1 MDEHVGPA
9 RRRAVEVCAQQWSD
23 ALIDFGPYNTLLHF
37 KDTKRAT
44 LDVTHA
50 APQALTSLLN
60 GRATRLSSLFPAS
73 GDHKT
78 AWGRARGLRRKM
90 VELAEEQGIDA
101 GRLAL
106 GIVCVEPPATRGS
119 RPVTALRAPL
129 LLQPITIEPRTV
141 TENDFVL
148 AGVGEVE
155 VNPVLLYALSRQY
168 GLDGD
173 LEALTDKITNA
184 IDECADLDDRTRC
197 AYEVLQTACTRS
209 DLQVELE
216 ERVVAGVFSFDRLP
230 MVNDL
235 AQSVDLLASHP
246 VVAALAKD
254 KEAERALRADAVP
267 RAHSSA
273 DSVAPGSEYLVRDAD
288 GSQQKAITAALAG
301 AHLVIEGPPGTGKSQ
316 TIANLIAAFAAL
328 GKKTLFVAEKRAAI
342 EAVTDNLA
350 EVDLDGLVFDLHGNK
365 LSRRQTA
372 QQLYEALERA
382 GQEPPPRP
390 DGLHRNLDGHR
401 QQALQHVQ
409 EFHQPLAP
417 WEISPY
423 QLIAC
428 LMASPCDRH
437 TRLRLRGSDLRR
449 FHGDQQLQTEK
460 DLRAFVA
467 KSGLLVRC
475 GSSPWSR
482 LTVCSDSELHSVVT
496 SLDQLTGRA
505 LTNARRT
512 VEKLVDTAGLR
523 RADDVQGWQS
533 LLTLLHDVT
542 STLSRFEAAVFDS
555 DLNDMVA
562 ATADRAWRREHV
574 VKVGWWQR
582 RKLTARARGLAKD
595 GCRARHLLHAALTD
609 AAEQKARW
617 QERATADGSRPWAV
631 PGLSSAAASFT
642 EVCNQLAAIAL
653 CVCWDGWDN
662 TSTGEVDR
670 YIQRLDQDR
679 ETLLRMPELNQLT
692 DRLESAGLGHLLDEL
707 AEVGTDPDG
716 AVGTLN
722 HLWWASV
729 LDEARMQRPYL
740 RSFIG
745 TEHDHTIEQFQRLDR
760 THRDLNP
767 ARVRYEVATWLR
779 KARDAHADQ
788 NTLVRTQAHRKS
800 RHLALRR
807 LVEMA
812 PDVLMAAKPCWAM
825 SPLVVSRVLPAT
837 RLFDVVIFD
846 EASQVLPHDAITSI
860 MRARQVIV
868 AGDPHQLP
876 PTTFFQKLLSGSD
889 ENTDDED
896 SGDAAPDAFE
906 SLLDMLCTRLPV
918 HTLKWHYRS
927 RDERLIAFANH
938 AIYDD
943 TLVTFPGTVQAS
955 PIRLDIVDA
964 QVSPGQS
971 GSSDE
976 EVQRVV
982 DLALAHA
989 THTSAQS
996 LGVITM
1002 GQRHADRIDLALR
1015 QALQDRPDVQDY
1027 FSPEAGP
1034 RRRFFV
1040 KSLEQ
1045 VQGDER
1051 DAIILSIGYGKA
1063 ASGRLAMNFGPLNN
1077 DGGER
1082 RLNVAITRAR
1092 QSMIVVSSFTHH
1104 DFDPSKLL
1112 ATRHRGPEMLRGF
1125 LEYASHGGDLQ
1136 RAGGARTD
1144 WNLNGFEQQILVA
1157 LELAHVPVT
1166 PQWGVSGYRIDFAL
1180 GHRDRPGQMMLA
1192 VETDGDRY
1200 HRAPSARDRDR
1211 LRQEHLE
1218 RLGWRFHRIWASSWF
1233 ADPHAEIERLL
1244 DAWRD
1249 AMERADRTPA
1259 PDAVHRPPAQPAV
1272 TGRGARPVLPQGG
1285 RTGAYSDSDLLALA
1299 KWLLSDGFQLDR
1311 DTRVGQAL
1319 TELGFKRRGRV
1330 IVERLTRAFE
1340 QARHPADKEQ

>member
-9 RRRAVEVCAQQWSD
+9 CRRAVEVCAQQWSD

-37 KDTKRAT
+37 KGPKQAT

-60 GRATRLSSLFPAS
+60 GRATRLSNLFPDS
-73 GDHKT
+73 GDHKA
-78 AWGRARGLRRKM
+78 AWGRVRGLRRKM
-90 VELAEEQGIDA
+90 VELAEEQGVDA
-101 GRLAL
+101 GRLAF
-106 GIVCVEPPATRGS
+106 GIVRVEPPATRGS
-119 RPVTALRAPL
+119 RPVAALRAPL

-148 AGVGEVE
+148 AVAGEAE
-155 VNPVLLYALSRQY
+155 INPVLLYALGRQY

-173 LEALTDKITNA
+173 PETLTDKITNA
-184 IDECADLDDRTRC
+184 IDECAAPDDRTRC
-197 AYEVLQTACTRS
+197 AYEVLRTACTRS
-209 DLQVELE
+209 NLHVELE
-216 ERVVAGVFSFDRLP
+216 ECVVAGVFSFDRLP

-246 VVAALAKD
+246 VIAALAND
-254 KEAERALRADAVP
+254 KEAERALRVDAVP
-267 RAHSSA
+267 RAPSSA
-273 DSVAPGSEYLVRDAD
+273 DSIAPGSEYLVRDAD

-328 GKKTLFVAEKRAAI
+328 GKRTLFVAEKRAAI

-350 EVDLDGLVFDLHGNK
+350 EVDLHGIVFDLHGNK
-365 LSRRQTA
+365 LSRRQAA

-390 DGLHRNLDGHR
+390 DGLHRSLEGHR
-401 QQALQHVQ
+401 QQAVQHVQ
-409 EFHQPLAP
+409 EFHQQLTP

-423 QLIAC
+423 QLITR
-428 LMASPCDRH
+428 LMASPRHQH
-437 TRLRLRGSDLRR
+437 TRLRLRGSDLHRL
-449 FHGDQQLQTEK
+449 HGEELLQTERN
-460 DLRAFVA
+460 LRAFVA
-467 KSGLLVRC
+467 KNGLLVRC
-475 GSSPWSR
+475 GSSPWSH
-482 LTVCSDSELHSVVT
+482 LTARSDNELHSIVT

-505 LTNARRT
+505 LIDARRT
-512 VEKLVDTAGLR
+512 VERLVDTAGLR
-523 RADDVQGWQS
+523 RADDVQGWQF

-542 STLSRFEAAVFDS
+542 RTLSRFEAAVFHS
-555 DLNDMVA
+555 ELNDMIA
-562 ATADRAWRREHV
+562 ATADRAWRKQHAIQI
-574 VKVGWWQR
+574 GWWQR

-595 GCRARHLLHAALTD
+595 GCHARHLLHAALTD
-609 AAEQKARW
+609 VADQKARW
-617 QERATADGSRPWAV
+617 QEQAATDDSAPWAV
-631 PGLSSAAASFT
+631 PGLPSAVTSFT
-642 EVCNQLAAIAL
+642 EVRNQLAAIAM
-653 CVCWDGWDN
+653 CVRWDGWEN
-662 TSTGEVDR
+662 NSTHEVDR
-670 YIQRLDQDR
+670 FIQRLDQER

-692 DRLESAGLGHLLDEL
+692 DRLESAGLSQLLDEL
-707 AEVGTDPDG
+707 AESGADPDG
-716 AVGTLN
+716 AVETLN
-722 HLWWASV
+722 YLWSASV

-740 RSFIG
+740 RSFTG
-745 TEHDHTIEQFQRLDR
+745 TEHDHTVEQFQRLDR
-760 THRDLNP
+760 THCDLNP
-767 ARVRYEVATWLR
+767 ARVRYEVATRLR
-779 KARDAHADQ
+779 KARDAHPDQ

-876 PTTFFQKLLSGSD
+876 PTTFFQKLLSGSG
-889 ENTDDED
+889 ESTDGED
-896 SGDAAPDAFE
+896 SGYAAPDAFE
-906 SLLDMLCTRLPV
+906 SLLDMLCARLPV

-938 AIYDD
+938 TIYDD
-943 TLVTFPGTVQAS
+943 KLVTFPGTTQAS
-955 PIRLDIVDA
+955 PLRLDLVDA
-964 QVSPGQS
+964 QVRPGQS

-982 DLALAHA
+982 DLALSHAAH
-989 THTSAQS
+989 TPGLS

-1002 GQRHADRIDLALR
+1002 GQRHADRIDHALR
-1015 QALQDRPDVQDY
+1015 QALQDRPDLQGY
-1027 FSPEAGP
+1027 FSPETGP

-1051 DAIILSIGYGKA
+1051 DAIILSIGYGMA
-1063 ASGRLAMNFGPLNN
+1063 ANGRLAMNFGPLSN

-1092 QSMIVVSSFTHH
+1092 QSMTVVSSFTHH
-1104 DFDPSKLL
+1104 DFDPAKLL

-1125 LEYASHGGDLQ
+1125 LEYAFHGGDLQ
-1136 RAGGARTD
+1136 RTGGARTD
-1144 WNLNGFEQQILVA
+1144 WNLNGFEQQVLAA
-1157 LELAHVPVT
+1157 LESAHVPVT

-1180 GHRDRPGQMMLA
+1180 GHRDRPGQMILA

-1218 RLGWRFHRIWASSWF
+1218 RLGWCFHRIWASSWF
-1233 ADPHAEIERLL
+1233 ANPHAEIERLL
-1244 DAWRD
+1244 NAWRD
-1249 AMERADRTPA
+1249 AMERAGRIPTPD
-1259 PDAVHRPPAQPAV
+1259 PVHRPSAPSVP
-1272 TGRGARPVLPQGG
+1272 GRGARPVLPQRG
-1285 RTGAYSDSDLLALA
+1285 RTGDYSDTDLLTLA
-1299 KWLLSDGFQLDR
+1299 NWLLSDGYQLDR
-1311 DTRVGQAL
+1311 HTRIGQAL

-1330 IVERLTRAFE
+1330 IVERLNRAFE
-1340 QARHPADKEQ
+1340 QARYPADKEQ